1 MSGRNLARGRAPLRV
16 MPGDGG
22 GPKKPALSDEELVEG
37 VRRGDDAIAGKLYD
51 HLFGTVDRTL
61 YRVLGQ
67 RGSDHPDLVQQ
78 SFEQVVLTL
87 SRHAFA
93 HLCSLKTWAA
103 RVATNVALN
112 SLRARRRE
120 RAVFDWNQSSDAE
133 TLTSA
138 SRDPSALL
146 DSRSQLERVRD
157 LLSEMNPAQVE
168 ALLLHDVLGHDL
180 GEIALMLQISV
191 PAAQS
196 RLFRGRR
203 ELRQRLEAAGI
214 RSSKEAT

>member
-1 MSGRNLARGRAPLRV
+1 
-16 MPGDGG
+16 MPGAREGGG
-22 GPKKPALSDEELVEG
+22 GPREPVISDEELVEG
-37 VRRGDDAIAGKLYD
+37 VRNGNEAVAVKLYD
-51 HLFGTVDRTL
+51 HLFSTVDRTL

-67 RGSDHPDLVQQ
+67 RGPDHADLVQQ
-78 SFEQVVLTL
+78 AFEQVVLTV

-103 RVATNVALN
+103 RVSTNVALN

-120 RAVFDWNQSSDAE
+120 RAVIDWTRDPDSDGM
-133 TLTSA
+133 LQG
-138 SRDPSALL
+138 SRDPTNQL
-146 DSRSQLERVRD
+146 DSRSQLERVRR
-157 LLSEMNPAQVE
+157 LLSDMNPAQVE

-180 GEIALMLQISV
+180 GEIALMLRISV

-203 ELRQRLEAAGI
+203 ELRRRIEDSGLRPKGE
-214 RSSKEAT
+214 S